1 MRPLIAST
9 VMRPLFSVAV
19 FFLFS
24 SAALRAAEESP
35 GSALGA
41 IKLLPKG
48 ESKRIARIEA
58 REGTPIPERW
68 HILVHDPKDENG
80 VHEFVVAGGE
90 VVASRN
96 ISQFA
101 ESLKETDVFGA
112 SGLKIDSDKVAALA
126 QRYAQANDLNIAA
139 LNYALKKEGAAATP
153 LWHLSCLDE
162 TGREIGRLVVSAGRG
177 NVISHDG
184 FPAEPGAEVQLD
196 TQATSVVAQEDRPRP
211 RRTFSRTRVAT
222 PVPEKKD
229 IFSRMGNSINKFFTG
244 KDADR
249 R

>member
-1 MRPLIAST
+1 MRPS
-9 VMRPLFSVAV
+9 LFI
-19 FFLFS
+19 
-24 SAALRAAEESP
+24 AALFVFPCVALYAAQEPP

-58 REGTPIPERW
+58 REGTPVPERW

-80 VHEFVVAGGE
+80 VHEYVVAGGE

-96 ISQFA
+96 LSQFA
-101 ESLKETDVFGA
+101 ESLKADDVFGS
-112 SGLKIDSDKVAALA
+112 SGLKIDSDKVATLAQQYALA
-126 QRYAQANDLNIAA
+126 NSMNIAA
-139 LNYALKKEGAAATP
+139 LNYALKKEGAAASP
-153 LWHLSCLDE
+153 LWNVSCLDE

-184 FPAEPGAEVQLD
+184 FTAEPGADVQLD
-196 TQATSVVAQEDRPRP
+196 TQATSAVAKDDRSRQRRP
-211 RRTFSRTRVAT
+211 LTRQRTAT
-222 PVPEKKD
+222 PPPEKKD
-229 IFSRMGNSINKFFTG
+229 IFSRMGNSLNKFFTG
-244 KDADR
+244 RDADR

>member
-1 MRPLIAST
+1 
-9 VMRPLFSVAV
+9 MRPLFSVAA
-19 FFLFS
+19 FLLLLS
-24 SAALRAAEESP
+24 SGVVCAAEVPTE
-35 GSALGA
+35 SALGA

-58 REGTPIPERW
+58 REGTPSPERW

-80 VHEFVVAGGE
+80 LHEYVVAGGE

-96 ISQFA
+96 LSQFA
-101 ESLKETDVFGA
+101 ESVKEADVFGS

-126 QRYAQANDLNIAA
+126 QRYARANDLNIAT
-139 LNYALKKEGAAATP
+139 LNYVLKKEGAAATP

-162 TGREIGRLVVSAGRG
+162 TGREIGRLVVSSGRG

-196 TQATSVVAQEDRPRP
+196 TQATSVVAQENRPRP
-211 RRTFSRTRVAT
+211 RRPTTRPAAAT

-244 KDADR
+244 KEPDR